1 MRPEKIE
8 FVDKLPVRAFVRSV
22 EEYPYHWHEALE
34 IVQVLKGSVNI
45 SLGNDELLL
54 HENDLA
60 VINMDELHR
69 IVKSRQ
75 DNQILV
81 MQIDP
86 DFYRKLL
93 GNRYLF
99 LYCCS
104 SYDEAGAS
112 GRYKKL
118 KEHVARLLEALKVQS
133 PGERHKYIEN
143 IESILTAMLHYL
155 TYNFDLLRWG
165 YGTEPFEER
174 QVERLRQIAGYANKN
189 CDRTLGLKELAA
201 EVEVS
206 LHHLSHDIK
215 DKFGSTFQELLYYS
229 RIERAAKLLLS
240 SDRRI
245 VDIAMECGF
254 SDPKYLIKH
263 FKRNFGCTPSKFRKA
278 HQADGRAL
286 ALQARYQDYPLAEMD
301 KYSG

>member
-1 MRPEKIE
+1 MRPEIIE

-34 IVQVLKGSVNI
+34 IVQVFKGSVHI

-60 VINMDELHR
+60 VINMNELHR

-75 DNQILV
+75 DNQILI
-81 MQIDP
+81 MQIDSG
-86 DFYRKLL
+86 FYRKLL
-93 GNRYLF
+93 GDRYLF

-104 SYDEAGAS
+104 SYHETKAPD
-112 GRYKKL
+112 RYKKL
-118 KEHVARLLEALKVQS
+118 KGYVARLIEALKAKPQA
-133 PGERHKYIEN
+133 GHHKNIEN
-143 IESILTAMLHYL
+143 LVTAMLHYL

-165 YGTEPFEER
+165 YGTVAFEER
-174 QVERLRQIAGYANKN
+174 QVERLKQIALYSNKN

-201 EVEVS
+201 EIEVS

-215 DKFGSTFQELLYYS
+215 NKFGFTFQELLYYS

-245 VDIAMECGF
+245 MDIAMECGF

-263 FKRNFGCTPSKFRKA
+263 FKLNFGCTPSKFRKA
-278 HQADGRAL
+278 HQADGKAL
-286 ALQARYQDYPLAEMD
+286 AAQARYQDYPLSEAD